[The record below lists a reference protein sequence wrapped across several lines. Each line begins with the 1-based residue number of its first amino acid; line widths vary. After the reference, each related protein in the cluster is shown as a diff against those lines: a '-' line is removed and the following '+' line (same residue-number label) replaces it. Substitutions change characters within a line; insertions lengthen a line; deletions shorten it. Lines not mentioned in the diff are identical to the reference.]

1 MSFLFAF
8 YSPGADSAILEN
20 LSRAMDEKDKLRLFR
35 THQHLNIYSKKGLRV
50 LCMAK
55 RVLTDTEYE
64 DWEMKHKEAEN
75 SLSNREHKL
84 QDSYYRIEKNMKLV
98 G

>member
-1 MSFLFAF
+1 
-8 YSPGADSAILEN
+8 
-20 LSRAMDEKDKLRLFR
+20 
-35 THQHLNIYSKKGLRV
+35 
-50 LCMAK
+50 MAK

-64 DWEMKHKEAEN
+64 DWAIKHKEAEN

-84 QDSYYRIEKNMKLV
+84 QDSFNRIEKNMKLI